1 MIDKKRKILIVD
13 DTPEDLDVLY
23 GLLQNEYQL
32 FAAPAG
38 VIALQ
43 IAKNQIPDL
52 ILLDIMMPE
61 MDGYEVCKKLKA
73 DEKTRDI
80 PIIFITAKVETDDE
94 VKGFDV
100 GGVDYITKPFSP
112 PAVLARVKAHLALKR
127 EKELLIEIMQL
138 KEDVERITHHDLKN
152 PLTILMSLPRLIAKN
167 NLTEKQRNQL
177 NKISAAG
184 VKLLNILNHSLNLY
198 KMEQGTYVVKTEP
211 IDIIRIIDDILHENR
226 HDIRFKSANIE
237 VKINDAP
244 VSVMK
249 CFIVP
254 GEELLFYSMLANLL
268 KNALEATPK
277 NETIKIALLDKNDY
291 IISIHNQGAVP
302 AEIRENF
309 FEKYTTSGKKNGT
322 GLGTYSAKLIAETL
336 GGSITMET
344 SEKSGTMITLSFPG
358 NKRGRL

>member
-1 MIDKKRKILIVD
+1 MICKKRKILIVD
-13 DTPEDLDVLY
+13 DTPEDLDVLH
-23 GLLQNEYQL
+23 GLLQDEYKL

-43 IAKNQIPDL
+43 IAKKQLPDL

-61 MDGYEVCKKLKA
+61 IDGYEVCKTLKA

-80 PIIFITAKVETDDE
+80 PIIFITAKAETDDE
-94 VKGFDV
+94 VKGFYV

-127 EKELLIEIMQL
+127 ERELLIEIMQL

-152 PLTILMSLPRLIAKN
+152 PLTVVMNMPRLIAKD
-167 NLTEKQRNQL
+167 NLTAKQLQQL

-184 VKLLNILNHSLNLY
+184 VKLLNILNLSLNLY
-198 KMEQGTYVVKTEP
+198 KMERGTYVVKSEP
-211 IDIIRIIDDILHENR
+211 IDIVKIIDDILYENR
-226 HDIRFKSANIE
+226 QYCRSKQANIK
-237 VKINDAP
+237 VTINGSP
-244 VSVMK
+244 VSDVK
-249 CFIVP
+249 CFILP
-254 GEELLFYSMLANLL
+254 GEELLFYSMLSNLL

-277 NETIKIALLDKNDY
+277 YEKIKIALFDEHDF

-302 AEIRENF
+302 KEIRKNF
-309 FEKYTTSGKKNGT
+309 FEKYITSGKKNGT

-336 GGSITMET
+336 GGSITME
-344 SEKSGTMITLSFPG
+344 SAEQSGTMITLSFP
-358 NKRGRL
+358 KLKD

>member
-1 MIDKKRKILIVD
+1 MVD
-13 DTPEDLDVLY
+13 DTPEDLDVLH

-38 VIALQ
+38 SIAVH

-73 DEKTRDI
+73 DETTRDI
-80 PIIFITAKVETDDE
+80 PIIFITAKIETDDE

-152 PLTILMSLPRLIAKN
+152 PLTVVMSLPRLIAKD
-167 NLTEKQRNQL
+167 NLTEKQVNQL
-177 NKISAAG
+177 NKISEAG
-184 VKLLNILNHSLNLY
+184 VKLLNILNLSLNLY
-198 KMEQGTYVVKTEP
+198 KMEQGKYAVKSEP
-211 IDIIRIIDDILHENR
+211 IEIIKIIDDIFHENR
-226 HDIRFKSANIE
+226 QYIRSKGAIIE
-237 VKINDAP
+237 ITINGSP
-244 VSVMK
+244 VSDVTSFK
-249 CFIVP
+249 VP

-277 NETIKIALLDKNDY
+277 NDTIKIALLDENAFC
-291 IISIHNQGAVP
+291 ISIHNKGAVP
-302 AEIRENF
+302 EAVRENF
-309 FEKYTTSGKKNGT
+309 FEKYTTSGKPNGT

-336 GGSITMET
+336 GGSITMAS
-344 SEKSGTMITLSFPG
+344 SEKLGTMITLSFPRCSDG
-358 NKRGRL
+358 ASVTKID